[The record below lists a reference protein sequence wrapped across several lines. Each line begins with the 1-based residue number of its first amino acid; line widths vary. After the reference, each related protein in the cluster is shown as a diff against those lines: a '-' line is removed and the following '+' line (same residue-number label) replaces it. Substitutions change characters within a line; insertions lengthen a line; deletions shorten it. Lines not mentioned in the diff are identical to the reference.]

1 MYIAKRIGSRIVV
14 LRAEAGLTQQ
24 QLAEQLDT
32 SQRTVAAWEAG
43 DSIPRKT
50 MQVKIAQLFGLPNDY
65 FFDLNPDAM
74 GSDSESISSSER
86 KLINVVDDAIS
97 GAGID
102 VSEEKKK
109 QIMDS
114 IQEILEIKK

>member
-1 MYIAKRIGSRIVV
+1 MYIAKKIGSRIVV

-24 QLAEQLDT
+24 QLAKQLDT

-43 DSIPRKT
+43 DSVPRKT
-50 MQVKIAQLFGLPNDY
+50 MQVKIAQIFGLPKDY
-65 FFDLNPDAM
+65 FFDLDSDDA
-74 GSDSESISSSER
+74 GSNSESINSSER

-114 IQEILEIKK
+114 IQEILEVKK

>member
-1 MYIAKRIGSRIVV
+1 MYTAKRIGSRIVV
-14 LRAEAGLTQQ
+14 LRAEAGLTQH
-24 QLAEQLDT
+24 QLAEQLET

-43 DSIPRKT
+43 DSVPRKT

-65 FFDLNPDAM
+65 FFGLNPDDK
-74 GSDSESISSSER
+74 GSDSELISSSER
-86 KLINVVDDAIS
+86 KLINAVDNVIS

-109 QIMDS
+109 QIVAS
-114 IQEILEIKK
+114 IQEILEVKK